1 MKCITAF
8 NIQSKSSLL
17 FTVAGPSSQEPSRKH
32 RTGARIYA
40 GHPTAGMTKTN
51 PISMVEESENE
62 GPSALSSSIHESLA
76 ADEDDDEPS
85 PLLLGPALKIRS
97 SPKCFTPSSGCIA
110 TLVVVLLLVVFMGGA
125 NSRWSLDRNGSSKPS
140 LQFSRASNET
150 WKFKILQIADIHL
163 GEAEDTDWGSEQD
176 RKTWVVLNKLISQEA
191 PDLIVL
197 SGDQVTAN
205 NCDGNATEYYR
216 LLGQFLSTYG
226 IPWATIFG
234 NHDDMDFEIPGTNL
248 TKPAKYSRE
257 DLLEVDQSFAL
268 SRTQEGPSNVFGTS
282 NYVLDISMHD
292 RPAARVYL
300 LDSGGGA
307 LPKEIQQNQVE
318 WLTKQ
323 FSFSPQLPAVA
334 FQHIPSKDF
343 FFDDTLC
350 QGLDG
355 DGGFEPVDYDAGIA
369 RTLSH
374 SGHVHFLG
382 VGHNHGNDYCC
393 PYSDTKMHVCF
404 GRHSGYGGYGS
415 WERGG
420 RVYELTI
427 HEEDQHAL
435 HWKSW
440 VRLESGTIE
449 DEISY
454 S

>member
-1 MKCITAF
+1 MYMNYK
-8 NIQSKSSLL
+8 L
-17 FTVAGPSSQEPSRKH
+17 FR
-32 RTGARIYA
+32 R
-40 GHPTAGMTKTN
+40 
-51 PISMVEESENE
+51 
-62 GPSALSSSIHESLA
+62 
-76 ADEDDDEPS
+76 
-85 PLLLGPALKIRS
+85 
-97 SPKCFTPSSGCIA
+97 
-110 TLVVVLLLVVFMGGA
+110 
-125 NSRWSLDRNGSSKPS
+125 
-140 LQFSRASNET
+140 
-150 WKFKILQIADIHL
+150 
-163 GEAEDTDWGSEQD
+163 
-176 RKTWVVLNKLISQEA
+176 
-191 PDLIVL
+191 
-197 SGDQVTAN
+197 
-205 NCDGNATEYYR
+205 
-216 LLGQFLSTYG
+216 
-226 IPWATIFG
+226 
-234 NHDDMDFEIPGTNL
+234 
-248 TKPAKYSRE
+248 
-257 DLLEVDQSFAL
+257 
-268 SRTQEGPSNVFGTS
+268 
-282 NYVLDISMHD
+282 VLDISMHD